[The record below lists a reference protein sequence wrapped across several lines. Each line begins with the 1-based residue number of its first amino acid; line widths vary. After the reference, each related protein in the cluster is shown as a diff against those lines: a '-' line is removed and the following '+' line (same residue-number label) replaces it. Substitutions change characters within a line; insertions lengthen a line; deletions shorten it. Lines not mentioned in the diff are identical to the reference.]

1 MVPGTTSRIVFS
13 HFFLLNKIKRFL
25 TTKVIGSHFGQYH
38 WRPSILAVEVSK
50 NQGEDPI

>member
-1 MVPGTTSRIVFS
+1 MVPGTTSRIAFS
-13 HFFLLNKIKRFL
+13 AYFSIEQNKKLL
-25 TTKVIGSHFGQYH
+25 TTKIIGSHFGQYH